1 VVGSPM
7 KFQIDEKQLE
17 KQYLHLQKKLHPDK
31 YTTAEQVL
39 LFAWLLPCVLWCG
52 NLIALLPPHDHD
64 QEDKRASMLNS
75 SVINMAYQL
84 LSSPTQRAAY
94 LVRVL
99 RLPGCQNRSEC

>member
-1 VVGSPM
+1 M
-7 KFQIDEKQLE
+7 RFQIDEKLLE
-17 KQYLHLQKKLHPDK
+17 KQYLQLQKKLHPDK

-39 LFAWLLPCVLWCG
+39 SLCCCWRARCDG
-52 NLIALLPPHDHD
+52 EKLIAVCDRRHHD

-94 LVRVL
+94 LVRPL
-99 RLPGCQNRSEC
+99 FCLPS